1 MNVAFFS
8 SHILMPSHYET
19 ELELIANHLAQG
31 DAITQL
37 VCEAS
42 LSACDTNP
50 YFSPEACSRCIAKRK
65 KGANLLPA
73 SINTKHFLNLTDEDR
88 KQIAAVQTE
97 FTSVSE
103 LQKLRVNNFDIGYA
117 VASSII
123 SMTRD
128 TKPDLE
134 KPLLQRYIQSALAVY
149 FSTINY
155 LKDQKPDVMYVFNGR
170 FAHTKAVFRACQSL
184 GVTCRL
190 HERGNSLNYYS
201 VFENTGIHDAKF
213 FQEEIESNWQKADV
227 ADRESIAHKWFQTR
241 IGGTMENWYSF
252 LKDQTFDLPD
262 GWDESKTNILICNSS
277 EDEIASLGKEWEHPI
292 YPSQPNGI
300 MQIVNDCAT
309 NSNLHFYLRI
319 HPYLAK
325 VDNDDVRELHA
336 LSYPNLTVIPASS
349 KMSTYKLVEKTALT
363 ITFGSTIGVEA
374 TYMGKPSILL
384 SRSFYD
390 RLNVTYFPNNHSETI
405 ALLNARLEAKP
416 MENALKFG
424 YYSATF
430 GSPFK
435 HYTPEDFG
443 RGKFN
448 GVDLSLAKSRS
459 YWLTKLIYHNS
470 WFPKLSQKLSLRKR
484 DLVLRRFTGHP

>member
-19 ELELIANHLAQG
+19 ELELITNHLEKG
-31 DAITQL
+31 DSVTQL
-37 VCEAS
+37 VCDAS

-65 KGANLLPA
+65 LGLELLPG
-73 SINTKHFLNLTDEDR
+73 SVNTKHFLKLTAEDR
-88 KQIAAVQTE
+88 NQIAAVKTD
-97 FTSVSE
+97 FSSVAE
-103 LQKLRVNNFDIGYA
+103 LQKLQVHNFDIGYA

-123 SMTRD
+123 SMSRNP
-128 TKPDLE
+128 KPNLE

-155 LKDQKPDVMYVFNGR
+155 LKEQSPDVMYVFNGR

-184 GVTCRL
+184 GVNCRL

-213 FQEEIESNWQKADV
+213 FQEEIERDWQKANV
-227 ADRESIAHKWFQTR
+227 TERESIAHQWFQTR

-252 LKDQTFDLPD
+252 LQDQTFDLPD
-262 GWDESKTNILICNSS
+262 GWDETKINILICNSS

-292 YPSQPNGI
+292 YPSQPIGI
-300 MQIVNDCAT
+300 KQIVNDCAT
-309 NSNLHFYLRI
+309 NPNIHFYLRI

-325 VDNDDVRELHA
+325 VDTDDVRELHA
-336 LSYPNLTVIPASS
+336 LSYPNLTIIPATS

-374 TYMGKPSILL
+374 TYMGKASILL
-384 SRSFYD
+384 SKSFYD
-390 RLNVTYFPNNHSETI
+390 RMNVTYFPKNHSEAI
-405 ALLNARLEAKP
+405 ALLNSRLKP
-416 MENALKFG
+416 KPLENALKFG
-424 YYSATF
+424 FYSATF
-430 GSPFK
+430 GIPFK

-448 GVDLSLAKSRS
+448 GVDLSLAKSRRH
-459 YWLTKLIYHNS
+459 WLTKLIYHNS
-470 WFPKLSQKLSLRKR
+470 WFPKLSQKLSLLKR
-484 DLVLRRFTGHP
+484 DLAMLKFTLR